1 MPTSWPRLREPLCMV
16 MVLKS
21 YSWQLTQLCYLIELH
36 CVILFYINMSNARS
50 MYFKNLCK
58 VFQPPFF
65 SFEAHETDVKRERGI
80 ISVHQNII
88 MKLFLLLPQDILFH
102 FNEIILKELWKVMLP
117 LKTRKH
123 SFFPR
128 THFLSEYS

>member
-1 MPTSWPRLREPLCMV
+1 MNKL
-16 MVLKS
+16 
-21 YSWQLTQLCYLIELH
+21 YYLIELH
-36 CVILFYINMSNARS
+36 CVILFYKNITDARTI
-50 MYFKNLCK
+50 YFKHLCM

-88 MKLFLLLPQDILFH
+88 MKLFLLLPEDILFH

-123 SFFPR
+123 SFFPVLIF
-128 THFLSEYS
+128 FLNILNFFVL